1 MTVQGLTKWRC
12 LHQLSILRASF
23 LPAFWL
29 ATSSERLFPPDVR
42 RELAGA
48 PGAMI
53 SKDSN
58 DPNDEPLRDFP
69 VALTERL
76 RNTPSPGLR
85 SGNPTDT
92 DPWGWSCGFYP
103 GCHPREQ
110 QRGTAATFDQARAD
124 FLAAWRVFL
133 SNRSEVDFQAW
144 RRQRDW
150 TAEKYPRFDRGESMP
165 HDWRPGA

>member
-1 MTVQGLTKWRC
+1 MTVQGVIKWRC
-12 LHQLSILRASF
+12 LHQLSILRAFF

-29 ATSSERLFPPDVR
+29 ATSSGRLFLPDVG

-58 DPNDEPLRDFP
+58 DPNDELLRDFP

-76 RNTPSPGLR
+76 RNTRSTGLR
-85 SGNPTDT
+85 SDNPTDT
-92 DPWGWSCGFYP
+92 DPWGWSCGFHP
-103 GCHPREQ
+103 GSHPREH
-110 QRGTAATFDQARAD
+110 RGGTARTFDQARAD
-124 FLAAWRVFL
+124 FEAAGRVFL
-133 SNRSEVDFQAW
+133 SNRTEADFQAW

-150 TAEKYPRFDRGESMP
+150 TAEKYRRFDRGESTP